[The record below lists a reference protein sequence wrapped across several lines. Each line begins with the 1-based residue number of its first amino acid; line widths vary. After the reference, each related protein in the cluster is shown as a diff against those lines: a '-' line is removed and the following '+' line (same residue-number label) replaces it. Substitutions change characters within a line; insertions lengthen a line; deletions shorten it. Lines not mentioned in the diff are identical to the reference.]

1 MSLEIV
7 AVVNRPRRMCT
18 SRKNTTA
25 ARTDRSGRLS
35 ALALCFLSGLLLNTS
50 AMGGDRQEGPDVVM
64 FSSDYCPPCLHA
76 KQYLRE
82 NNIPARIF
90 DIDESPAARTYFEK
104 LGGRG
109 LPLIFVDNRRLDGYT
124 PERFQKLYGPVPGPI
139 AD

>member
-1 MSLEIV
+1 M
-7 AVVNRPRRMCT
+7 A
-18 SRKNTTA
+18 SRIRGKYMLCKNEQGIPVG
-25 ARTDRSGRLS
+25 RSWRLI
-35 ALALCFLSGLLLNTS
+35 AMAILFGLLPQVS
-50 AMGGDRQEGPDVVM
+50 AMAEPRQDSPDVVM

-124 PERFQKLYGPVPGPI
+124 PERFERLYGPVP
-139 AD
+139 D